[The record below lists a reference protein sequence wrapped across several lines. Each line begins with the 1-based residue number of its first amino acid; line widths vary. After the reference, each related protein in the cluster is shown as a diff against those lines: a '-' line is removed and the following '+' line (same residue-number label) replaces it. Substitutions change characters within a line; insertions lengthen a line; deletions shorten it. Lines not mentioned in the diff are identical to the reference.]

1 MEFIL
6 ITSFLANT
14 NAAFIIA
21 SSVVVCVLTVVFSGL
36 LYLLLNSD
44 IDVYTEPAAE
54 AG

>member
-1 MEFIL
+1 MEYIL
-6 ITSFLANT
+6 IPFLANT

-44 IDVYTEPAAE
+44 IDNYTEPAAD